1 MRASGASII
10 EPAPVGLIAVL
21 GDAAQEPIAAWKAK
35 TSPEAVEIADWAIKQ

>member
-1 MRASGASII
+1 
-10 EPAPVGLIAVL
+10 VL